1 MTTFTLIATLDAA
14 VPGWT
19 EGPGGM
25 LVNPKSGGAIIDK
38 NFSGLGWFV
47 ILNDNP
53 TVDLEGYDTREDA
66 VEAYFQAVCI

>member
-1 MTTFTLIATLDAA
+1 MTTMTLAALDAA

-25 LVNPKSGGAIIDK
+25 LVNPKPGGAIIDE
-38 NFSGLGWFV
+38 NMAGLGWFV

-53 TVDLEGYDTREDA
+53 SKNLDGFDTREDA